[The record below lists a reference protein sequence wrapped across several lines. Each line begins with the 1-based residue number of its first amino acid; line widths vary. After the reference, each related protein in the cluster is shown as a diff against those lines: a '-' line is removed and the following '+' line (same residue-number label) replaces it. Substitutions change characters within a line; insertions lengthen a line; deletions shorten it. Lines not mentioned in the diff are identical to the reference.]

1 MAVRVFFGVDTFFAG
16 IFLENYDFFFSY
28 VWTRLANH
36 PHFPKVLGG
45 EGRYWG
51 SVLLLILQQN
61 VTTYCWKFTLK
72 VKTYTYTKDLL
83 IMDEFDN
90 LNALLCATEKLINK
104 HPELDSEFQEIY
116 SKELT
121 NLRRKRLESKFVKS
135 T

>member
-1 MAVRVFFGVDTFFAG
+1 MAVRVFFGVDAFFAG
-16 IFLENYDFFFSY
+16 VFLENYDFFFSY
-28 VWTRLANH
+28 VWTRLADH
-36 PHFPKVLGG
+36 PDFPKVLGGG

-51 SVLLLILQQN
+51 QSSFHL
-61 VTTYCWKFTLK
+61 KFTFQ
-72 VKTYTYTKDLL
+72 VKTYTDIKDLL

-135 T
+135 S